1 MIADIIAAQSDV
13 IRKQQKIIDQLFS
26 ELLQYKE
33 ADDYEDDVLAFL
45 YSTSREA
52 ENIMSST

>member
-1 MIADIIAAQSDV
+1 MIADVIAAQSDV

>member
-13 IRKQQKIIDQLFS
+13 IRKQQKIIDQLFN

-52 ENIMSST
+52 EDIMSST

>member
-13 IRKQQKIIDQLFS
+13 IQKQQKIIDQLFN

-33 ADDYEDDVLAFL
+33 ADDYEDDVLTFL
-45 YSTSREA
+45 HSTAREA
-52 ENIMSST
+52 EDIMSST

>member
-13 IRKQQKIIDQLFS
+13 IRKQQKIIDQLFN

-33 ADDYEDDVLAFL
+33 ADDYEDDVIAFM

-52 ENIMSST
+52 EDIMSST

>member
-13 IRKQQKIIDQLFS
+13 IRKQQKIIDQLFN
-26 ELLQYKE
+26 ELLQYKG
-33 ADDYEDDVLAFL
+33 ADDYEDDALVFL

-52 ENIMSST
+52 GDIMSST

>member
-13 IRKQQKIIDQLFS
+13 IRKQQKIIDQLFT

-33 ADDYEDDVLAFL
+33 TEDYEKDVLAFL
-45 YSTSREA
+45 RSTAREA
-52 ENIMSST
+52 VDIISST

>member
-13 IRKQQKIIDQLFS
+13 IRKQQKIIDQLFN

-33 ADDYEDDVLAFL
+33 ANDYEDDVLAFL
-45 YSTSREA
+45 CSTSREA
-52 ENIMSST
+52 EDIMSST

>member
-13 IRKQQKIIDQLFS
+13 IQKQQKIIDHLFN

-33 ADDYEDDVLAFL
+33 ADDYEDDVLTFL
-45 YSTSREA
+45 YSTARKA
-52 ENIMSST
+52 EDIMSST

>member
-13 IRKQQKIIDQLFS
+13 IKKQQKIIDQLFN

-33 ADDYEDDVLAFL
+33 ADDYEDDVLTFL
-45 YSTSREA
+45 YSTAREA
-52 ENIMSST
+52 EDIMSLT

>member
-1 MIADIIAAQSDV
+1 MIVDIIAAQSDV
-13 IRKQQKIIDQLFS
+13 IRKQQKIIDQLFN

-33 ADDYEDDVLAFL
+33 ADDYENDVLAFL

-52 ENIMSST
+52 EDIMSST